1 MCVCVCVCVC
11 ICVCERERMRWGN
24 AILEVDD
31 DQNDIQKV
39 EVLQV
44 RYKNE
49 KVE

>member
-1 MCVCVCVCVC
+1 
-11 ICVCERERMRWGN
+11 VCERERMRWGI

-49 KVE
+49 KFE